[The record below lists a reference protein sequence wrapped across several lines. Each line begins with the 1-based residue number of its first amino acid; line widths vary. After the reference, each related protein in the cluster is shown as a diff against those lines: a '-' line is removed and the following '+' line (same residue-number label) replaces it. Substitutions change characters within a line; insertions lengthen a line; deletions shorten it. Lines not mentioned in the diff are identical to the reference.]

1 MPENY
6 EVESFPESINYKTSS
21 GALAF
26 NFNGSVS
33 NGMIQIVSSFE
44 INSLLL
50 PANDYEMVKSF
61 FKEMINKQTEK
72 IVLKKK

>member
-6 EVESFPESINYKTSS
+6 EVESFPTSVNYKTQDSS
-21 GALAF
+21 LAY

-33 NGMIQIVSSFE
+33 SGMIQIVSSFE
-44 INSLLL
+44 INNLLL
-50 PANDYEMVKSF
+50 PASDYEMIKSF
-61 FKEMINKQTEK
+61 FKEIISKQTEK